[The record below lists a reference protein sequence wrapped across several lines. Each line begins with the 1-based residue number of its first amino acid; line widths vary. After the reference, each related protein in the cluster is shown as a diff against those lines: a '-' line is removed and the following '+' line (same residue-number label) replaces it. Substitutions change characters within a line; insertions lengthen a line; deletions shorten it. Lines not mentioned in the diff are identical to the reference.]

1 MKRLLSAI
9 TLFLMAVSQHSCSV
23 AMAASKN
30 GTEMHELYRCRTRE
44 QFVLAGAQVISTER
58 LASGHLV
65 EVYQYKE
72 ATGSTGRALIHG
84 LLDVGTL
91 GIWEVVGTPIEGFCK
106 HSEYYT
112 LRVTFDEKNIATR
125 VEIL

>member
-1 MKRLLSAI
+1 MRYILLLASLI
-9 TLFLMAVSQHSCSV
+9 MSVVSQNSCSV

-30 GTEMHELYRCRTRE
+30 GTEMHELHKCRTRE
-44 QFVLAGAQVISTER
+44 QFVEAGAQVISTER
-58 LASGHLV
+58 LESGELV

-72 ATGSTGRALIHG
+72 ATGSAGRALIHG

-112 LRVTFDEKNIATR
+112 LRVTFDETDKATR